1 MRDAS
6 GHARGIGKFLVSPRE
21 IPPPAPAGRSP
32 PTRLP
37 TPRVST
43 IRNRRQRESFERVID
58 GEDGVIT
65 SWKPQAR
72 PFRSWPSNADSGD
85 SAATARACN

>member
-6 GHARGIGKFLVSPRE
+6 GHARGIGKFRVSTRG

-32 PTRLP
+32 LTRLP

-43 IRNRRQRESFERVID
+43 IRNRRRRESFERVID
-58 GEDGVIT
+58 GEPGVIT
-65 SWKPQAR
+65 SWKAASA
-72 PFRSWPSNADSGD
+72 PFPLLAFQ
-85 SAATARACN
+85 C

>member
-6 GHARGIGKFLVSPRE
+6 GHVRGSGKFLVSTRG
-21 IPPPAPAGRSP
+21 IPKPSPTGRSP
-32 PTRLP
+32 LTRLP

-43 IRNRRQRESFERVID
+43 IRNRRRRESFERVID
-58 GEDGVIT
+58 GENGVIT
-65 SWKPQAR
+65 SWKPQAP
-72 PFRSWPSNADSGD
+72 PFLSWPSDADSGD